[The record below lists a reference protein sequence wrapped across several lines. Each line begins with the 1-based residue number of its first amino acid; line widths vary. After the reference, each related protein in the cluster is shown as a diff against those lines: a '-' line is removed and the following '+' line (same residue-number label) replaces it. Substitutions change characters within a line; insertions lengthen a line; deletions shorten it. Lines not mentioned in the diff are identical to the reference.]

1 MKVKSENEVSQSCPT
16 LCDPMDAAYWAPLSM
31 GVSRQEYWSEFSL
44 PSPRDAFREQAKPCM
59 HQDPGKGVV
68 TSRRT
73 DVEAE
78 APILW
83 SPE

>member
-1 MKVKSENEVSQSCPT
+1 MKSLSCIRLFVTPWT
-16 LCDPMDAAYWAPLSM
+16 AAYQAPLST
-31 GVSRQEYWSEFSL
+31 GVSRQEYWSGFSL
-44 PSPRDAFREQAKPCM
+44 PSLRDAFRAQAKPCM
-59 HQDPGKGVV
+59 HQDPGKGVA

-78 APILW
+78 AAILW